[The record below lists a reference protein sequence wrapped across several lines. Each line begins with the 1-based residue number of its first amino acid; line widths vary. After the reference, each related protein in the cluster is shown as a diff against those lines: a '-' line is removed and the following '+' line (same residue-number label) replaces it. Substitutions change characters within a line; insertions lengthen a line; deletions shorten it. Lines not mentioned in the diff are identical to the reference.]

1 MRRRV
6 PFVLLAV
13 FLVLFVL
20 GVTLGE
26 PESVLEKA
34 VAICLSCI
42 GVG

>member
-1 MRRRV
+1 MPRRF
-6 PFVLLAV
+6 PYVLLSV

-26 PESVLEKA
+26 PESVFEKA

>member
-1 MRRRV
+1 MRCRL
-6 PFVLLAV
+6 PFALLCL
-13 FLVLFVL
+13 FLALFVL

-26 PESVLEKA
+26 PEAVFEKA